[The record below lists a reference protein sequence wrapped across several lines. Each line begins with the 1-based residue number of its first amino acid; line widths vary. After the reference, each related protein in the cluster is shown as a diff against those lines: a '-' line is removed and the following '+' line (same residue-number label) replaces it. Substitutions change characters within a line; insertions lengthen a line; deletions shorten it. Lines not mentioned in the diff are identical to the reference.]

1 MGHYTGWILKPK
13 RMTNEEARE
22 LVGDRLVNFE
32 LADYYI
38 ERDTGASEVHN
49 GKQSITLK
57 EFIELLKDW
66 EDEKSATPFFLVKDG
81 FIDTKVLPTFFW
93 EFYDFPFDRED
104 LIVAYHS
111 AYYKLI
117 NKIATDTLKEFK
129 GKVAYELI
137 GIDYHN

>member
-13 RMTNEEARE
+13 RMTNKEARD
-22 LVGDRLVNFE
+22 LVGDRLVNHE

-38 ERDTGASEVHN
+38 ERDTVASEVHN

-57 EFIELLKDW
+57 EFVELLKDW
-66 EDEKSATPFFLVKDG
+66 EDEKSATPFFFVKDG
-81 FIDTKVLPTFFW
+81 FIDTKVLPTFFP
-93 EFYDFPFDRED
+93 EFYDFPLYREE
-104 LIVAYHS
+104 LIKAYNS

-137 GIDYHN
+137 GIDYHD